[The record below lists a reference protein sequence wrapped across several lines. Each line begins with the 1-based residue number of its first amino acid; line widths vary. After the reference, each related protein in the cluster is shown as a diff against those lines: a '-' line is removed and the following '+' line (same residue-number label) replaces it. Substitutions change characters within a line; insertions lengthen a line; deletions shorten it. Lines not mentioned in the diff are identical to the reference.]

1 MAGIGVVCLGL
12 QCGQS
17 MRWSQGQ
24 KQLRPARPSA
34 IRPRKVHTKQ
44 VDFSLSGERELLKVT
59 VDLAACG
66 GWPGEAG
73 AEWLVGRLLLRPM
86 KVTVTESQKWSVGA
100 GVGWRAETR
109 DMF

>member
-1 MAGIGVVCLGL
+1 MVGIGVVCLGL
-12 QCGQS
+12 QCG
-17 MRWSQGQ
+17 MRQSQGQ

-34 IRPRKVHTKQ
+34 IRPRKVHTEQ
-44 VDFSLSGERELLKVT
+44 VDFSLSGERQLLKVT
-59 VDLAACG
+59 VGLAACG

-86 KVTVTESQKWSVGA
+86 KVTVTEGQKWSVGA
-100 GVGWRAETR
+100 GVGWRAQTR

>member
-59 VDLAACG
+59 VDRSFLQLFPLPSPDP
-66 GWPGEAG
+66 PG
-73 AEWLVGRLLLRPM
+73 LDVISSDLTL
-86 KVTVTESQKWSVGA
+86 
-100 GVGWRAETR
+100 
-109 DMF
+109 